1 MKAVK
6 PIEPLHPPQT
16 ILILNDIRSIINV
29 GAIFR
34 TADAVGVNQIILS
47 GVSPAPIDRF
57 GRVRGDF
64 AKASL
69 GSEHS
74 VAWEQVENITKTIKD
89 LKKQGYII
97 IAIEQAKNSIHFKKY
112 SLKKGQKIV
121 IVPGNEVDGVPKAIL
136 KLADVIL
143 ELPMRGMKES
153 LNVSV
158 ATGII
163 LYHLLDN

>member
-1 MKAVK
+1 
-6 PIEPLHPPQT
+6 
-16 ILILNDIRSIINV
+16 
-29 GAIFR
+29 
-34 TADAVGVNQIILS
+34 
-47 GVSPAPIDRF
+47 VSPAPIDRF

-69 GSEHS
+69 GSEYS
-74 VAWEQVENITKTIKD
+74 VAWKQVESIAKAIKD
-89 LKKQGYII
+89 FKKQGYTI
-97 IAIEQAKNSIHFKKY
+97 IAIEQTKTSIHFKKY
-112 SLKKGQKIV
+112 NLKKGQKIV

>member
-1 MKAVK
+1 MKPTK
-6 PIEPLHPPQT
+6 PVNTKTLPKS

-29 GAIFR
+29 GAMFR
-34 TADAVGVNQIILS
+34 TADAVGVEQILLS

-57 GRVRGDF
+57 GRIRGDF

-69 GSEHS
+69 GSEYS
-74 VAWEQVENITKTIKD
+74 VPWEQVENCVKTIKKLEKD
-89 LKKQGYII
+89 GYTVVAVEQSKK
-97 IAIEQAKNSIHFKKY
+97 SIHFKKY
-112 SLKKGQKIV
+112 KPQKNQKLV
-121 IVPGNEVDGVPKAIL
+121 IIPGNETEGVPKNIVN
-136 KLADVIL
+136 LADVIL
-143 ELPMRGMKES
+143 EIPMRGVKES

>member
-1 MKAVK
+1 MKTTKQV
-6 PIEPLHPPQT
+6 EPLKIPQS

-34 TADAVGVNQIILS
+34 TADAIGIDQITLS
-47 GVSPAPIDRF
+47 GVSPTPIDRF

-69 GSEHS
+69 GSEYS
-74 VAWEQVENITKTIKD
+74 VAWEQVENIQRKIKN
-89 LKKQGYII
+89 LKKQGYTI
-97 IAIEQAKNSIHFKKY
+97 IAIEQTKDSIHFKKY
-112 SLKKGQKIV
+112 KLKKDQKVV
-121 IVPGNEVDGVPKAIL
+121 IIPGNEVDGVPKQIL

-143 ELPMRGMKES
+143 ELPMRGIKES

-163 LYHLLDN
+163 LYHLLD

>member
-1 MKAVK
+1 MKTIKQVESLK
-6 PIEPLHPPQT
+6 IPQS

-34 TADAVGVNQIILS
+34 TADAIGINQIILA
-47 GVSPAPIDRF
+47 GVSPTPIDRF

-69 GSEHS
+69 GSEYS
-74 VAWEQVENITKTIKD
+74 VAWEQVENIQRKIKN
-89 LKKQGYII
+89 LKKQGYTI
-97 IAIEQAKNSIHFKKY
+97 IAIEQTKDSIHFKKY
-112 SLKKGQKIV
+112 KLKKDQKVV
-121 IVPGNEVDGVPKAIL
+121 IIPGNEVDGVPKQIL

-143 ELPMRGMKES
+143 ELPMRGIKES

-163 LYHLLDN
+163 LYHLLD

>member
-1 MKAVK
+1 MKTTKQV
-6 PIEPLHPPQT
+6 EPLKIPQS

-34 TADAVGVNQIILS
+34 TADAIGVDQIILA

-57 GRVRGDF
+57 GRVRADF

-69 GSEHS
+69 GSEYS
-74 VAWEQVENITKTIKD
+74 VSWGQSENIVKKIKD
-89 LKKQGYII
+89 LKKQGYTI
-97 IAIEQAKNSIHFKKY
+97 IAIEQTPISIHFKKY
-112 SLKKGQKIV
+112 KLKKNQKIV
-121 IVPGNEVDGVPKAIL
+121 IIPGNEVDGAPKQIL
-136 KLADVIL
+136 KLSDVIL
-143 ELPMRGMKES
+143 ELPMRGVKES

-163 LYHLLDN
+163 LYHLLD

>member
-1 MKAVK
+1 MKVVK
-6 PIEPLHPPQT
+6 PIESLNLPQT

-34 TADAVGVNQIILS
+34 TADAVGINQIILS

-74 VAWEQVENITKTIKD
+74 VPWEQVEDIIKSIKD
-89 LKKQGYII
+89 FKKQGYTI
-97 IAIEQAKNSIHFKKY
+97 IAIEQAKNSVHFKKY
-112 SLKKGQKIV
+112 SQIVDQKVV
-121 IVPGNEVDGVPKAIL
+121 IIPGNEVDGVPSPIL

-143 ELPMRGMKES
+143 ELPMRGIKES

>member
-6 PIEPLHPPQT
+6 LIDSIKLPQT

-34 TADAVGVNQIILS
+34 TADAIGVDQIILS

-69 GSEHS
+69 GSEYS
-74 VAWEQVENITKTIKD
+74 VAWKQVENIIKTIKD
-89 LKKQGYII
+89 LKKQGYTI
-97 IAIEQAKNSIHFKKY
+97 IAIEQTKNSIHFKKY
-112 SLKKGQKIV
+112 SLKKGQKVV
-121 IVPGNEVDGVPKAIL
+121 IIPGNEVDGVPKKIL

-163 LYHLLDN
+163 LYHLLDS